1 MFEPCWLEWPI
12 NLQEVKVRKKHGKAQ
27 PEPHWSSATTL
38 MLTKNNPLLHKLQS
52 DMVTW
57 CILQK
62 SGSPVEIYTYI
73 LIYIYIYY
81 LTLKSLDMPSRFPE
95 LYRFPNDS
103 KTIDMAQRWLK
114 QTPENLQVTPLES
127 EVIFHSQQLNFAPVM
142 WHQIKDI
149 KLMTWKR
156 LSTHSKRSDWQ
167 QNMQVFTIN
176 GLWYNEHFATFCF
189 AHSFGGIF
197 FVKLVTIWPML
208 RCKDLGL
215 KTRRSALQ
223 KSFPETS
230 WVAFVGCWGM
240 QIF

>member
-1 MFEPCWLEWPI
+1 
-12 NLQEVKVRKKHGKAQ
+12 
-27 PEPHWSSATTL
+27 

-62 SGSPVEIYTYI
+62 SGSPDEIYTYI
-73 LIYIYIYY
+73 LIYIYY

-114 QTPENLQVTPLES
+114 QTPENLQLES
-127 EVIFHSQQLNFAPVM
+127 EVIFHSQQLNVAPVM

-176 GLWYNEHFATFCF
+176 DFGTMNILLHSASHILLGGFFLSNLWPYDPCWGAKIWVWKPGDQPFRNRFGNELSCF
-189 AHSFGGIF
+189 R
-197 FVKLVTIWPML
+197 WML
-208 RCKDLGL
+208 RDADFLRG
-215 KTRRSALQ
+215 RS
-223 KSFPETS
+223 F
-230 WVAFVGCWGM
+230 
-240 QIF
+240 

>member
-12 NLQEVKVRKKHGKAQ
+12 KPSRSEGKEKTWQ
-27 PEPHWSSATTL
+27 SSARTSL
-38 MLTKNNPLLHKLQS
+38 KLSHNIDVNKKQSVASQITKWHG
-52 DMVTW
+52 DMVHSTEIW
-57 CILQK
+57 LTRWDIY
-62 SGSPVEIYTYI
+62 IYT
-73 LIYIYIYY
+73 YIYIYY

-114 QTPENLQVTPLES
+114 QTPENLQLES
-127 EVIFHSQQLNFAPVM
+127 EVIFHSQQLNVAPVM